1 LNVASLREFI
11 ANRRDEIRDLCV
23 RKIRADWPDQPG
35 TNLETDLAALIDE
48 IARALGREQG
58 LPETSPLPGG
68 KSETAARHG
77 RRRQELGYTIQIIS
91 RDFGAISDSVGEL
104 AGPEGLCFDAREYQI
119 FNLCL
124 DKAIGTAI
132 EEYWKDA
139 RAKLQHAT
147 TERVGL
153 LAHELRNALAS
164 ARMAFSILKRD
175 EGCINGRAGD
185 VLARGLA
192 RLDGIIGQ
200 ALLTVQLEA
209 GVAVEPRRIR
219 ASALLHELEDSAV
232 LERGVTLSV
241 EVDDS
246 LELDADE
253 RLLTSALSNL
263 VQNALK
269 FTRNGGHVVMRA
281 RAEGDTS
288 VIEVEDECGG
298 LPPGREEELFVP
310 FVQRGKDRRGLG
322 LGLSVTREAIEA
334 HGGRLSVN
342 NRPGKGCVFAVT
354 VQRAAE
360 S

>member
-1 LNVASLREFI
+1 
-11 ANRRDEIRDLCV
+11 
-23 RKIRADWPDQPG
+23 
-35 TNLETDLAALIDE
+35 
-48 IARALGREQG
+48 
-58 LPETSPLPGG
+58 
-68 KSETAARHG
+68 
-77 RRRQELGYTIQIIS
+77 
-91 RDFGAISDSVGEL
+91 
-104 AGPEGLCFDAREYQI
+104 
-119 FNLCL
+119 
-124 DKAIGTAI
+124 
-132 EEYWKDA
+132 
-139 RAKLQHAT
+139 
-147 TERVGL
+147 
-153 LAHELRNALAS
+153 
-164 ARMAFSILKRD
+164 
-175 EGCINGRAGD
+175 
-185 VLARGLA
+185 
-192 RLDGIIGQ
+192 
-200 ALLTVQLEA
+200 
-209 GVAVEPRRIR
+209 VAVEPRRIR

-298 LPPGREEELFVP
+298 LPPGREEELFAP

-334 HGGRLSVN
+334 HGGRLSVSN
-342 NRPGKGCVFAVT
+342 HPGKGCVFAVT

-360 S
+360 H